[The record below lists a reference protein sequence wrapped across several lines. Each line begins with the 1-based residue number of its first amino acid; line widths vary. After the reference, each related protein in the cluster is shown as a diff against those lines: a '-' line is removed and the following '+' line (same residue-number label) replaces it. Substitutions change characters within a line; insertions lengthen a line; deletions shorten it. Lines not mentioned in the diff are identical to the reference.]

1 MKYKKFHIPLFPILT
16 LAIILSLAGCAGND
30 SSGNTLPDQTMPTA
44 SPPLSVETTSPVA
57 FFPVQ
62 KLGYEALAYP
72 AALAT
77 GKLILE
83 NVYLRLKL
91 EGYTSP
97 VESPLIIWPPG
108 SALQVQD
115 NNIQVVREGRTIAR
129 VGETLN
135 LGGGQVPQ
143 EIVSQ
148 YTGQALPADCPR
160 PFWLAA
166 PGVYNS
172 PLPTVNNTGPFPN
185 PTMTLTQEMKKN
197 PDLIVAT
204 IYAEHFGISVD
215 EALNRLQ
222 LQRNFS
228 QVGLELKLESP
239 EAETFA
245 GLWWQHEP
253 EFKIVVA
260 FTRDGEETLKKYLNE
275 EMTPFLPYLEV
286 RTVQFS
292 LVELQNIKVQLM
304 SSLGQLEPPYDAGID
319 IANNCVYI
327 GFSESIRATV
337 EEIIRSGKL
346 IVPEDV
352 KVRYYGGKASP
363 G

>member
-1 MKYKKFHIPLFPILT
+1 MKYQIVRTLLFHVVALV
-16 LAIILSLAGCAGND
+16 IIMVLAGCAGND
-30 SSGNTLPDQTMPTA
+30 SYGNTLPNQTSPTA
-44 SPPLSVETTSPVA
+44 SPPLSVETSPVA

-83 NVYLRLKL
+83 NGYLRLQL
-91 EGYTSP
+91 DGYPSP
-97 VESPLIIWPPG
+97 VESPLIIWPP
-108 SALQVQD
+108 SSEPQIQD

-129 VGETLN
+129 VGEILN
-135 LGGGQVPQ
+135 IGGGQVPQ
-143 EIVSQ
+143 EIVTK
-148 YTGQALPADCPR
+148 YTGQALPANCPG

-166 PGVYNS
+166 PGVYNLPPPTGNFTGPGPDPNS
-172 PLPTVNNTGPFPN
+172 PLPE
-185 PTMTLTQEMKKN
+185 EMKNN
-197 PDLIVAT
+197 PELITAT

-215 EALNRLQ
+215 EALKRLQ

-253 EFKIVVA
+253 EFRLVVA
-260 FTRDGEETLKKYLNE
+260 FTRDGEETLKKHLDE

-286 RTVQFS
+286 RMVQYS
-292 LVELQNIKVQLM
+292 LAELKTAQLQMM
-304 SSLGQLEPPYDAGID
+304 STLRELDIPHNSGID
-319 IANNCVYI
+319 IMTNRVTIEFA
-327 GFSESIRATV
+327 ESIRKQV
-337 EEIIRSGKL
+337 EETIRSGKL
-346 IVPEDV
+346 IVPENV
-352 KVRYYGGKASP
+352 TIKYSGGSLLL
-363 G
+363 